1 MGCAFSASSQD
12 YWVDIGSVEAEEQD
26 GVVRVPVRINKITD
40 QGFTVP
46 GEVGSGDNVRVWY
59 STSPYAGNAFDRD
72 NSGTSN
78 RPKIDTVSGED
89 YEEKSGWIRFQP
101 GDSEKF
107 ISITL
112 INDDKHELGEAVIIY
127 LSFAND
133 AEQGTSTDGKSAFQ
147 SNQGHV
153 FIQNN
158 DCFDWEVQLSE
169 AVPPNCRLPIAT
181 VPDVEENEGEDIEIS
196 VILDAPVRVDTT
208 FTYEFH
214 LAPDDTD
221 VNLARKEDFIL
232 TIDTGR
238 ADSNGPIFVDNPVLF
253 DGMGNF
259 DPTGDI
265 VVPAGSTKGSLT
277 LPLRKRDGYEKRRE
291 TFDVTLEVTEV
302 RGAIMVDVPTSS
314 TTGETRPSLAW
325 DRNLPTADLADG
337 NITASIVNVDEC
349 ERGIDDSD
357 GTGDSGLCRLYPEVI
372 LGHHTLSG
380 QRVEGKDQR
389 FGGRGRRNTAPS
401 YFDEV
406 WDDHLKINWRLV
418 PDTAMAGVDYTGPE
432 TGPETGTLNIRKTGR
447 SFVDLPFWGSSAFLI
462 PTVDRPGVQGPRT
475 FYVEVTPHP
484 DNPELLFIV
493 PERQYSGPAD
503 ADFWDFGQ
511 TTGCDTDPCRFP
523 ITFADEVVV
532 EEEEE
537 EIVSERAGPYLKIS
551 DATVR
556 EGPNASAQHVVRIL
570 GLEGETQLIGG
581 VEFTYSI
588 EAGSADSNDYYT
600 SASASVVLDSDTT
613 YHFIDVDIADDSL
626 AEGTEYYTVV
636 LTASNVT
643 VEQVK
648 PNGDTVISPPGNV
661 NFDHADTRLV
671 GRGTI
676 EDDDSANSPR
686 TPASLVASTSTITS
700 VEGNIVSF
708 DATVEHDCDAAS
720 PVACPVEWSDGRSD
734 EISLTY
740 YAVSR
745 TASEDDYYF
754 PRGEVA
760 VSKAGNSVTLQA
772 TLLSDSITESNET
785 FLIVV
790 GFTHYDNTPAD
801 VTVTV
806 RNYGDRPTNASLVVS
821 GVTSAAEDSQAL
833 LSVSIEGVVQEWQS
847 DATIAVE
854 IRTNVTGT
862 TANHA
867 SVDDFIPQDYVQRVG
882 NGESPFEVRVSFRE
896 DTIEENSETFEVQ
909 MWFPDYPQFPV
920 VTTEIIIEDND
931 SLPEAPVRLQWSASA
946 PAYEA
951 HLGFSPEF
959 SLVPIRNT
967 GHDRTEPVYIEFE
980 ARVSGTGEGYATA
993 DDFTPKVEL
1002 IAVTLSDDGSAV
1014 HNDFRVTMIDD
1025 NLVEG
1030 VEEFEIVARFRDY
1043 SDAPIVLTVE
1053 LESDDVAEE
1062 EIVDEDNFFPGKM
1075 ALLARSVLKIPE
1087 YLASATIGGGIDE
1100 LATDDYD
1107 KLLLDEDDNR
1117 RYTSVRFETFDTG
1130 TGEGYATVGTDYRAV
1145 DVTKRLYLNAGVET
1159 TPVPI
1164 VTNDGL
1170 LEGDEE
1176 FGYRMTLLDWDDA
1189 PLVGTVL
1196 ILDNEIESG
1205 AHISIYGVDYDGGEG
1220 SRIEVHFQV
1229 NGDYLND
1236 RTYDVEVFTELLG
1249 NGTGYANNADFVHK
1263 SQTFTVTG
1271 RDDSAYTSFFV
1282 DTLEDESG
1290 EPAEKF
1296 GVVLRLKN
1304 APDLATR
1311 SAAVTVTIKASD
1323 GMNPSD
1329 VEDSVD
1335 EVACSVPN
1343 SSCAVDDE
1351 MIGKITAI
1359 TESIDGIGRSVY
1371 VDAIA
1376 GGNCCQKCADDPIV
1390 GSNVILETLD
1400 NGLWSSGLTGGIVDA
1415 DVGEYLRTL
1424 HQYTDSCAIA
1434 VGVQLTYP
1442 YEDRPLYI
1450 LDLEPEE
1457 ATVDEGD
1464 SVLMTA
1470 TLDPAQDE
1478 VLPFYLETISV
1489 TATIDEDFVEA
1500 PLTNFEFAIGETE
1513 VEHSILTLVDSK
1525 DEDDEVFVVHL
1536 GKDGVNFPAIYS
1548 TITIIDDPANNT
1560 TDGGAR
1566 GDGGIIDKVSETVFT
1581 YTDNIDGSAPS
1592 EKANSAGKYAFLVND
1607 TSRPK
1612 GASGRY
1618 PKLRVSDWY
1627 TVTMALDAFS
1637 LNVEDGNG
1645 TSLDCPT
1652 DLASGQNA
1660 EFDWGDGNSVGFYVY
1675 GAFVSNNGARC
1686 VFEASPSGHTGD
1698 PGQVP
1703 SGAVTVTF
1711 TPAID

>member
-26 GVVRVPVRINKITD
+26 GVVLVPVRINKITD

-59 STSPYAGNAFDRD
+59 STFPYAGYAFDR
-72 NSGTSN
+72 NNTGTSN
-78 RPKIDTVSGED
+78 RPEIDTVSGED

-112 INDDKHELGEAVIIY
+112 INDDKHELGEAVIID

-133 AEQGTSTDGKSAFQ
+133 AEQATSADGKSAFQ
-147 SNQGHV
+147 SSQGHV

-158 DCFDWEVQLSE
+158 DCYDWEVQLSE
-169 AVPPNCRLPIAT
+169 AVPPSCRLPVAT
-181 VPDVEENEGEDIEIS
+181 APDVEADEGEDIEIS
-196 VILDAPVRVDTT
+196 VTLDAPVRADTT
-208 FTYEFH
+208 FTYEFD

-221 VNLARKEDFIL
+221 VNLARKEDFVL
-232 TIDTGR
+232 RIDTGR
-238 ADSNGPIFVDNPVLF
+238 TDSNDDPIFVDNPVLF
-253 DGMGNF
+253 NGGIF
-259 DPTGDI
+259 DPTGNI
-265 VVPAGSTKGSLT
+265 VVPAGSTKESFT

-302 RGAIMVDVPTSS
+302 RGAVMVDVS
-314 TTGETRPSLAW
+314 TNSNTNETRPSLDW
-325 DRNLPTADLADG
+325 EDLPTANLADG

-357 GTGDSGLCRLYPEVI
+357 GTGDSGFCRLHPEVI
-372 LGHHTLSG
+372 LGHHNLSKD
-380 QRVEGKDQR
+380 RVEGTEQR

-406 WDDHLKINWRLV
+406 WAGHLKVNWRLV

-432 TGPETGTLNIRKTGR
+432 SGTLNIRKTGR

-462 PTVDRPGVQGPRT
+462 PTVNRPGVQGPRT

-493 PERQYSGPAD
+493 PERQFNGPGD
-503 ADFWDFGQ
+503 ADFWDFNQ
-511 TTGCDTDPCRFP
+511 TGGCDTDPCRFP
-523 ITFADEVVV
+523 ITFRDVVV
-532 EEEEE
+532 AEEEAEE
-537 EIVSERAGPYLKIS
+537 VIDERFGPYLKIT

-556 EGPNASAQHVVRIL
+556 EGPNASARHIVRIL

-588 EAGSADSNDYYT
+588 EAGSADSDDYYT
-600 SASASVVLDSDTT
+600 PASASVVLDGDTT
-613 YHFIDVDIADDSL
+613 YHYIDVDIADDSL
-626 AEGTEYYTVV
+626 AEGAEYYTVV

-643 VEQVK
+643 VARVNA
-648 PNGDTVISPPGNV
+648 NGDTVDSPPGNV
-661 NFDHADTRLV
+661 NFNHHDTRLV

-686 TPASLVASTSTITS
+686 TPANLVASTSAITS

-708 DATVEHDCDAAS
+708 DMTVEHDCGAAS
-720 PVACPVEWSDGRSD
+720 PVSCPVEWSDGRSD
-734 EISLTY
+734 LVSLTY
-740 YAVSR
+740 YALSR
-745 TASEDDYYF
+745 TASENDYYF

-760 VSKAGNSVTLQA
+760 VSKADNSVTLQA
-772 TLLSDSITESNET
+772 TLLSDNITENNET
-785 FLIVV
+785 FLIVI
-790 GFTHYDNTPAD
+790 GFTHYDNSPAA
-801 VTVTV
+801 VMVTV
-806 RNYGDRPTNASLVVS
+806 RDYVDTPTNARLVVS
-821 GVTSAAEDSQAL
+821 GATSAAEDSQVVL
-833 LSVSIEGVVQEWQS
+833 GVSIEGVVQEWQS
-847 DATIAVE
+847 DATIAVG

-867 SVDDFIPQDYVQRVG
+867 SADDFIPQDYVQRVG

-896 DTIEENSETFEVQ
+896 DTIEENSEIFEVE

-920 VTTEIIIEDND
+920 VTTEVTIEDND
-931 SLPEAPVRLQWSASA
+931 SLPEAPVSLWWGTST

-959 SLVPIRNT
+959 SLVPLPNT
-967 GHDRTEPVYIEFE
+967 GYDRNEPVYIEFE
-980 ARVSGTGEGYATA
+980 ARISGTGEDYATV
-993 DDFTPKVEL
+993 DDFIPKMEV
-1002 IAVTLSDDGSAV
+1002 IAVTLADGGSGV
-1014 HNDFRVTMIDD
+1014 HNDFVVTLLNDD
-1025 NLVEG
+1025 LVED
-1030 VEEFEIVARFRDY
+1030 VETFEIVARFRDY
-1043 SDAPIVLTVE
+1043 SDAPIILDVE
-1053 LESDDVAEE
+1053 LVSDDVAPEE
-1062 EIVDEDNFFPGKM
+1062 EEVVEEDNFFPGKVKIFSQG
-1075 ALLARSVLKIPE
+1075 RIPE
-1087 YLASATIGGGIDE
+1087 YSAVVAVGAQIDE
-1100 LATDDYD
+1100 LRTENYA
-1107 KLLLDEDDNR
+1107 KLELDEDGSS
-1117 RYTSVRFETFDTG
+1117 RYTPVLLQTFGTG
-1130 TGEGYATVGTDYRAV
+1130 TGEGYATAGVDYRAV
-1145 DVTKRLYLNAGVET
+1145 STEMRMYAQAGGAT
-1159 TPVPI
+1159 INIPI

-1176 FGYRMTLLDWDDA
+1176 FGFRVTLLNYDDP
-1189 PLVGTVL
+1189 PLEATII
-1196 ILDNEIESG
+1196 ILDEEIESG
-1205 AHISIYGVDYDGGEG
+1205 AYISIYSGVDYDGDEG
-1220 SRIEVHFQV
+1220 SRIEVQFQIT
-1229 NGDYLND
+1229 GDYQLS
-1236 RTYDVEVFTELLG
+1236 RTYEVEVFTELLG
-1249 NGTGYANNADFVHK
+1249 DGTGYANNADFAHK

-1271 RDDSAYTSFFV
+1271 GDDSAYTSFFV

-1311 SAAVTVTIKASD
+1311 SAAVTVTINASD

-1329 VEDSVD
+1329 VKDSVD
-1335 EVACSVPN
+1335 EVACSVPK

-1424 HQYTDSCAIA
+1424 HQFTDSCAIT

-1442 YEDRPLYI
+1442 YEYQPLYI

-1464 SVLMTA
+1464 SVLVTA
-1470 TLDPAQDE
+1470 TLDPAQGE
-1478 VLPFYLETISV
+1478 VLPFYLETISG
-1489 TATIDEDFVEA
+1489 TAIIDEDFVDA

-1525 DEDDEVFVVHL
+1525 DEDDEVFLVHL
-1536 GKDGVNFPAIYS
+1536 GKDGVNIPAIYS

-1560 TDGGAR
+1560 TDGGSR
-1566 GDGGIIDKVSETVFT
+1566 GDGGMIDKVSETVFT

-1592 EKANSAGKYAFLVND
+1592 EKANSAGQYAFLVND

-1627 TVTMALDAFS
+1627 TVTRALDAFS

-1703 SGAVTVTF
+1703 SGAATVTF